1 MDRTTE
7 DKEGVWSAA
16 EVAGGDPVWALVLAW
31 CGDAPERVGEV
42 ALLDGRSVRWV
53 LGRGDAPLSDPRS
66 KRAAFV
72 RQRPGGND
80 PGGALTAPGLS
91 REQLSFAVAGG
102 ALMVRR
108 LGRRPLLLDGV
119 ATDHAEVR
127 LGAVLSVGSACTL
140 LVERRPAVLPV
151 PRAEPTSWFPFGH
164 ADAWG
169 MIGESP
175 TAWALRDQLAL
186 VAQLDAHTLVAG
198 PTGAGKELAARAL
211 HAASARALGPFIARN
226 ATTLPPGIVDA
237 ELFGNAKNYPHFGL
251 PERPGI
257 VGAAHGGVLFL
268 DEIGELPESVQTHL
282 LRVLDQGGEYTPL
295 GDSRPRRSDFRL
307 IGATNRDEAALRL
320 DFHNRFRVRL
330 AVPALDA
337 RRADVPLLLRAIL
350 ERARAELPFAERF
363 FDPHPRLAPAFVVD
377 LLKRRFAGNFRE
389 LEAVV
394 WGEILAATGDTLGGG
409 ADPWPTARAAPPAP
423 RPATDAER
431 IREALH
437 LARGNL
443 AEAARELGLSSRFA
457 LYRRI
462 HQLGLDL
469 ATLRDLIPES

>member
-7 DKEGVWSAA
+7 DGEGSWPATEA
-16 EVAGGDPVWALVLAW
+16 AGGDQVWALVLAW
-31 CGDAPERVGEV
+31 CADAPERVGEV
-42 ALLDGRSVRWV
+42 ALLDGRSARWV

-66 KRAAFV
+66 KRATFV

-80 PGGALTAPGLS
+80 PGGALTAPDLS
-91 REQLSFAVAGG
+91 RQQLSFVVAGD
-102 ALMVRR
+102 ALTVQL

-119 ATDHAEVR
+119 ATDHAAVGP
-127 LGAVLSVGSACTL
+127 GAILSVGSACTL
-140 LVERRPAVLPV
+140 LVEQRPAVLPV
-151 PRAEPTSWFPFGH
+151 PRAEPAAWFPFGQV
-164 ADAWG
+164 DAWG

-226 ATTLPPGIVDA
+226 AVTLPPGIVDA
-237 ELFGNAKNYPHFGL
+237 ELFGNAKNYPHHGL
-251 PERPGI
+251 PQRPGL

-268 DEIGELPESVQTHL
+268 DEIGELPESSQTHL

-307 IGATNRDEAALRL
+307 IGATNHDEAALRL

-337 RRADVPLLLRAIL
+337 RRADVPLLLRAVL
-350 ERARAELPFAERF
+350 ERARAEVPFAERF
-363 FDPHPRLAPAFVVD
+363 FDPHPRLAPAFLVD
-377 LLKRRFAGNFRE
+377 LLTRRFEGNFRE

-394 WGEILAATGDTLGGG
+394 WGAILAATGDTLGGEV
-409 ADPWPTARAAPPAP
+409 DPRFTTRAARPAP
-423 RPATDAER
+423 RAATDGER

-437 LARGNL
+437 LAHGNL
-443 AEAARELGLSSRFA
+443 TEAARSLGLSSRFA

-462 HQLGLDL
+462 RQLGLEL
-469 ATLRDLIPES
+469 ATLRDLPADH